1 MSMQRDY
8 TPEPR
13 VDQPYL
19 FTASFHGH
27 ELDLHLAPRSMFDE
41 DGEITLAYRVG
52 QPIRFPRGEHYDR
65 LTRQLFP
72 VLAGSTPY
80 TLNMA
85 TQGFPRR
92 DIVLLN
98 GALRLDYVG
107 GEIPGYFSRPLY
119 LFTQEY

>member
-1 MSMQRDY
+1 MSMQRDG

-13 VDQPYL
+13 EEQPYL

-27 ELDLHLAPRSMFDE
+27 ELDLHLAPRSIHDE

-52 QPIRFPRGEHYDR
+52 QHIPFPRGELYDR
-65 LTRQLFP
+65 LTQQLFP
-72 VLAGSTPY
+72 VLTGSTPY

-92 DIVLLN
+92 DLVLLN
-98 GALRLDYVG
+98 GALPLVYVG
-107 GEIPGYFSRPLY
+107 GEEHGYLSRPLY
-119 LFTQEY
+119 LFTQEP